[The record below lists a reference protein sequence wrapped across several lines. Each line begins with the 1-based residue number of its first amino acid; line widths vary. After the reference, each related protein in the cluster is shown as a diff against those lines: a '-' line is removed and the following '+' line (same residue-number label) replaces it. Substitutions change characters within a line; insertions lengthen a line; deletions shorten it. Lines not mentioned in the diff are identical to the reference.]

1 MVTKM
6 CKPKTYSTAKSPYKM
21 RKAELELPIPLVPL
35 ADPVDGLIRTE
46 DLNDDVIVEITI
58 WEGAKPNDSLHLT
71 LNGLTVGP
79 QYTLDNPIE
88 GAIIELP
95 IPVDT
100 ELTTDGVYEL
110 RYVTS
115 SFPGGNTAES
125 PVVDIKIDRTAP
137 GAHQLGY
144 MDFPEE
150 AKDGLTAAELEA
162 MGDTLTGRIFGYT
175 GLTGGD
181 TIFTFWGSVAGPEI
195 VLTGNETGDKPID
208 VPFEKVFLMS
218 LGNNPGP
225 TYYKI
230 KDRAGNLS
238 APSREVTIPLFLTEI
253 ITDLPP
259 PVVENYD
266 GLIDYSDAVSH
277 VKVDIPSGVILQD
290 GDEILLRWGAIS
302 IGPYPVDEEDIGQ
315 PFVLIFD
322 VALTTIAQ
330 AGDGVRQLRYD
341 VLRDGHLLGV
351 SETVDINVRIEL
363 PVPGILE
370 KLTIKGGS
378 SAPSAEDN
386 VIDENDFELDATAI
400 LNWNENFDA
409 GESIQ
414 INWSGQEVL
423 IPPYTITNS
432 DTAAG
437 RPLLLK
443 IPNSMFKPIGT
454 GTDIRV
460 YYTISQPGN
469 PNQSISEER
478 GIIVRSKEELPGGSE
493 GLDAPQFEQ
502 LNSNGAI
509 NRENSVNGAPMYIKP
524 YLNISA
530 GQTIIF
536 TYEAY
541 SDLVS
546 DELSFAWTHTSAPLT
561 SAQVVDGYRFSVP
574 RTELMRHCYG
584 HAEATY
590 QVISDKGTGNS
601 KRSSAYVDLRV
612 AGVCTA

>member
-1 MVTKM
+1 M
-6 CKPKTYSTAKSPYKM
+6 CKTRTHSTAKSPYKM
-21 RKAELELPIPLVPL
+21 RKAELELPIPRVPL
-35 ADPVDGLIRTE
+35 ADPIDGLIKTD
-46 DLNDDVIVEITI
+46 DLLDDVIVEITI
-58 WEGAKPNDSLHLT
+58 WEGAKTNDSLHLT
-71 LNGLTVGP
+71 LNGFTVG
-79 QYTLDNPIE
+79 QEYTLDNPIE
-88 GAIIELP
+88 GAIIELS

-100 ELTTDGVYEL
+100 ELTTDGVYRL

-125 PVVDIKIDRTAP
+125 PVVDIKVDRTAP

-162 MGDTLTGRIFGYT
+162 MGDTLTGRIYGYT
-175 GLTGGD
+175 GLSGGD
-181 TIFTFWGSVAGPEI
+181 TIFTYWGSIPGPEI
-195 VLTGNETGDKPID
+195 VLTGNENGDSPIE
-208 VPFEKVFLMS
+208 VPFDKDFLLS
-218 LGNNPGP
+218 LGNNPGA
-225 TYYKI
+225 TYYRI

-238 APSREVTIPLFLTEI
+238 APSREVTITLFLTEV
-253 ITDLPP
+253 ITDLSP

-266 GLIDYSDAVSH
+266 GLIDYVDALSN
-277 VKVDIPSGVILQD
+277 VKVSIPSAAILQD
-290 GDEILLRWGAIS
+290 GDEILLRWGAVP
-302 IGPYPVDEEDIGQ
+302 IGPYPVDEEDFSQ
-315 PFVLIFD
+315 EFVLIFD
-322 VALTTIAQ
+322 VAYATIAQ

-341 VLRDGHLLGV
+341 VLRDGHLVGV
-351 SETVDINVRIEL
+351 SETVDVNVKIEL
-363 PVPGILE
+363 PVPGTLE

-378 SAPSAEDN
+378 SIPSAEDN

-400 LNWNENFDA
+400 LSWNDNFNA

-414 INWSGQEVL
+414 IYWSGQEVL
-423 IPPYTITNS
+423 TPPYTITNS

-437 RPLLLK
+437 RPLLLI
-443 IPNSMFKPIGT
+443 IPNSAFKPIGT

-460 YYTISQPGN
+460 YYTISQPDN

-478 GIIVRSKEELPGGSE
+478 GIIVRSKDELPGGSD

-509 NRENSVNGAPMYIKP
+509 NRENSVNGAPIYIKP
-524 YLNISA
+524 FLNISA
-530 GQTIIF
+530 GQTIVY

-546 DELSFAWTHTSAPLT
+546 DDLSFEWTHTSAPLT
-561 SAQVVDGYRFSVP
+561 SEQVIDGYRFSVP
-574 RTELMRHCYG
+574 RSELMRHCYG

-590 QVISDKGTGNS
+590 QVISNKGTGNS
-601 KRSSAYVDLRV
+601 KRANAYVDLRV